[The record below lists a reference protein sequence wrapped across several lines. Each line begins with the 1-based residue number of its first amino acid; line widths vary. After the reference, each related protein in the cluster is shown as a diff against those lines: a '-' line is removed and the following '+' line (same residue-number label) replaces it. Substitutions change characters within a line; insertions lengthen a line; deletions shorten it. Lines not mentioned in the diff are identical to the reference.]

1 MPPSIDHEAG
11 VQTKDTLFFQE
22 HTLSGRL
29 FLPISTNQNQKLP
42 LIIYIHGGAF
52 CVQTPFSPTYYG
64 HLASL
69 VKNGNVLV
77 VVIPYRKA
85 PEHPLPIAYDDACD
99 AVKWVA
105 SHVNRDGPET
115 WINQHADFEKMFLV
129 GDSAGANITH
139 NVGIRFGLDEGLL
152 GVKIAGM
159 VLVHPFFGKSDDQR
173 SKLLEFL
180 FPTLEGTSDPRINP
194 VGAGVDL
201 RKLGFL
207 SKILVC
213 VAGADQ
219 KYKDRGVSYYEAVK
233 NSGWGGVV
241 EIVETEGEDHGFHL
255 FNPYCDRAK
264 RLTEQIVSFIN
275 QQS

>member
-1 MPPSIDHEAG
+1 MEPNPMEVAHDFSPFIRVYEDGRVERLHGTEIMPPSIDHEAG
-11 VQTKDTLFFQE
+11 
-22 HTLSGRL
+22 
-29 FLPISTNQNQKLP
+29 
-42 LIIYIHGGAF
+42 
-52 CVQTPFSPTYYG
+52 
-64 HLASL
+64 

-105 SHVNRDGPET
+105 SHVNGDGPET

-233 NSGWGGVV
+233 TVGGV
-241 EIVETEGEDHGFHL
+241 ELWRLWRLKERTMGFI
-255 FNPYCDRAK
+255 C
-264 RLTEQIVSFIN
+264 LTPTVIELRD
-275 QQS
+275 